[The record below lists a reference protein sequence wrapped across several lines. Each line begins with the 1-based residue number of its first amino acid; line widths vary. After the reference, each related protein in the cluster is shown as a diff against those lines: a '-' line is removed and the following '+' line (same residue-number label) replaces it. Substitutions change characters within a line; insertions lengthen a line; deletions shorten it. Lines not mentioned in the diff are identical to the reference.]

1 MKILHIST
9 FLLLFAQF
17 AISQIENGPMIGHV
31 SHAEAKLWMQTA
43 KSQTI
48 EFAYRSV
55 QSEEK
60 WLYSQPFVTRANDAF
75 ICEFTL
81 KNLNPGHTY
90 EYRVALNN
98 QLQKPIGKQQFTT
111 ASHWAYR
118 TPPPNFCFVIGSCAY
133 INEEAYDR
141 EGKAYGG
148 AYQIFESMAN
158 QDPDLMLWLGDNV
171 YFREPDWTTRS
182 SMLHRYTH
190 SRNISALQQLLAN
203 TPQYAIWDD
212 HDFGPN
218 NSDGSFINKGL
229 SKEVFD
235 LFWANPDQNHP
246 ALDGITNQFEWSDCH
261 FFLLDNRFNRSP
273 NDRKD
278 GERSVLGESQ
288 LEWLKDALV
297 YSPASFKF
305 IALGGQFLNT
315 APVFENYSANG
326 FDKER
331 KELIDFIYLHQIKNV
346 VFLTG
351 DRHHS
356 EMSMLQTEGKP
367 TIYDLTISP
376 LTSGV
381 HDASQE
387 ANLLRVDGS
396 HIAKRNFGF
405 LKVDGEL
412 KDRLLTIEIKD
423 SEGLLLWQTQIEKEK

>member
-1 MKILHIST
+1 MIKLHIST
-9 FLLLFAQF
+9 FLFLFASF
-17 AISQIENGPMIGHV
+17 AFSQIENGPMIGHV
-31 SHAEAKLWMQTA
+31 SHAEAKLWVQTA
-43 KSQTI
+43 KSQTV

-55 QSEEK
+55 QSGDK
-60 WLYSQPFVTRANDAF
+60 WHYSQPFTTSANDAF
-75 ICEFTL
+75 ICEFTI
-81 KNLNPGHTY
+81 KNLNPGLTY
-90 EYRVALNN
+90 EYRVALNH
-98 QLQKPIGKQQFTT
+98 QLQRPIGKQQFTT

-118 TPPPNFCFVIGSCAY
+118 TPPPKFSIVIGSCAY

-182 SMLHRYTH
+182 GMLHRYTH

-235 LFWANPDQNHP
+235 LFWSNPDQNHP
-246 ALDGITNQFEWSDCH
+246 ALEGITNQFEWSDCQ
-261 FFLLDNRFNRSP
+261 FFLLDNRFYRSP

-297 YSPASFKF
+297 SSHASFKF
-305 IALGGQFLNT
+305 IAMGGQFLNT

-331 KELIDFIYLHQIKNV
+331 QELIDFIYLHQIKNV

-356 EMSMLQTEGKP
+356 ELSMLKVEGRP

-396 HIAKRNFGF
+396 HVAKRNFGF
-405 LKVDGEL
+405 LTVDGEL
-412 KDRLLTIEIKD
+412 KERVLTIEIKD